1 MLARAMMKTDEGQAQ
16 AEEGTTVP
24 FGYRSVAEADK
35 QRLVNDV
42 FERVAERYD
51 QMNDLLSA
59 GLHRLWKD
67 DLVTWLN
74 PPRGPRHFR
83 VVDAAGGTGDIAL
96 RILKAAGPGTEVVL
110 ADISPAML
118 GEARRRA
125 GLEGV
130 AGRCRFA
137 VGNAEALP
145 FPDRHF
151 DAYTVGFGIRNVTRI
166 EDALAEAYRVVK
178 PGGRFLCLEFSSV
191 DVPGLDALYEA
202 YSFTVI
208 PAVGKAVTGDGAAY
222 RYLAES
228 IRTFPNQANFAAMI
242 AAAGFSHVNHRS
254 LAGGVVAIH
263 SGWRL

>member
-1 MLARAMMKTDEGQAQ
+1 MIKTDTRQPHAD
-16 AEEGTTVP
+16 EGTTVP
-24 FGYRSVAEADK
+24 FGYRAVAQAEK
-35 QRLVNDV
+35 QRLVNEV

-74 PPRGPRHFR
+74 PPRSTRRFR
-83 VVDAAGGTGDIAL
+83 VLDAAGGTGDIAL
-96 RILKAAGPGTEVVL
+96 RILKASGPGAEVVL

-125 GLEGV
+125 GLDGL

-137 VGNAEALP
+137 VGNAEALS
-145 FPDRHF
+145 FPDRRF
-151 DAYTVGFGIRNVTRI
+151 DAYTIGFGIRNVTRV
-166 EDALAEAYRVVK
+166 EAALAEAYRVLK
-178 PGGRFLCLEFSSV
+178 PGGRFLCLEFSSL
-191 DVPGLDALYEA
+191 DVPALEALYDA

-208 PAVGKAVTGDGAAY
+208 PAVGKVVTGDGAPY

-242 AAAGFSHVNHRS
+242 AGAGFSHVSYRS
-254 LAGGVVAIH
+254 VAGGVVAIH